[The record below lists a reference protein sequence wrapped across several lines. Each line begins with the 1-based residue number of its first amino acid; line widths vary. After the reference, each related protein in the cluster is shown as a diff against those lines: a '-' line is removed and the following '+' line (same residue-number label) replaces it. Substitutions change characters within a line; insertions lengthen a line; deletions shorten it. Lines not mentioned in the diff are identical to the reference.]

1 MLRKARALPAL
12 LVFLVL
18 FIASPSSGIIIF
30 PEEIGVMPAG
40 SGPGYVAVHPILPRV
55 YVANTTDGT
64 LTTLNPLTGD
74 EVSTVSTLPPPLAP
88 PSGAA
93 PHGIAVNPVLNRVYV
108 ANGESNFVSIHSAIT
123 GEVVQAPINIPFCK
137 TTAGITGPWGVAA
150 HPVTGLVYVACK
162 SGRTLWAINGIT
174 GVGTRSIVTPGVDP
188 LGVALNPITNL
199 VYVGYAGSHFIDVF
213 DGITLA
219 RVSRISGLTAGSWGV
234 AVDPITS
241 RVAVANF
248 FDDTVSIFAGGRLV
262 CDAPMAGPEWIS
274 FDPLRNRVWVPENKA
289 DRVTALDALDCATFE
304 VAISGTAP
312 TGTAVDQVTGIAYSS
327 NFGTAN
333 VSQIL

>member
-1 MLRKARALPAL
+1 
-12 LVFLVL
+12 
-18 FIASPSSGIIIF
+18 
-30 PEEIGVMPAG
+30 
-40 SGPGYVAVHPILPRV
+40 
-55 YVANTTDGT
+55 
-64 LTTLNPLTGD
+64 
-74 EVSTVSTLPPPLAP
+74 
-88 PSGAA
+88 
-93 PHGIAVNPVLNRVYV
+93 
-108 ANGESNFVSIHSAIT
+108 
-123 GEVVQAPINIPFCK
+123 
-137 TTAGITGPWGVAA
+137 
-150 HPVTGLVYVACK
+150 VTGLVYVACK

-174 GVGTRSIVTPGVDP
+174 GVGTRSIVTPGFDP

-213 DGITLA
+213 DGATLA

-262 CDAPMAGPEWIS
+262 CSADMAGPEWIS
-274 FDPLRNRVWVPENKA
+274 FDPLRNRVWVPENTA
-289 DRVTALDALDCATFE
+289 DRVTALDALTCSTSE
-304 VAISGTAP
+304 VQISGTAP
-312 TGTAVDQVTGIAYSS
+312 TATAVDLVTGVAYSS